1 MRIKYLIRDNKWII
15 TPALYILLLLSAS
28 LIYLNKNSN
37 NELIENRDISVDS
50 ISIGD
55 KVEISEFE
63 TLQGLDS
70 KLLNEITA
78 NDLNNLFYKDTF
90 LQNLSAVKSVYI
102 VGPEGD
108 VSGVGYVAE
117 GAENCKKLKYFSYS
131 ENGKYYV
138 VEEDRS
144 ISKKL
149 E

>member
-28 LIYLNKNSN
+28 LIYLNKNLN

-70 KLLNEITA
+70 KT
-78 NDLNNLFYKDTF
+78 
-90 LQNLSAVKSVYI
+90 
-102 VGPEGD
+102 
-108 VSGVGYVAE
+108 
-117 GAENCKKLKYFSYS
+117 
-131 ENGKYYV
+131 
-138 VEEDRS
+138 VE
-144 ISKKL
+144 
-149 E
+149 